1 MTGFIYFKDLNLSE
15 ALLKSVEQKGYEK
28 PTPIQSETIPL
39 LLAGSDLIGQ
49 AQTGTGKTAAFAL
62 PLLEKINEDKGQL
75 PQILVMAPTRELAI
89 QVADSFK
96 DYGKYLKGFNV
107 ATIYGGQ
114 HYDIQFKQLKKCPQV
129 VVGTPGRMLDHINRK
144 TLNLTNIKGF
154 VLDEADEMLK
164 MGFIEDVEKVLAS
177 IHSSA
182 QIAMFSATMPPA
194 IKKIAKK
201 YLKDPVEIH
210 IAAQDKISEQIDQK
224 YLPLKSNQKNSA
236 LIRILECED
245 LTGALIF
252 VKTKATTVSLA
263 ETLEGKGF
271 SVSPLN
277 GDMTQSHREETLR
290 RLKNKKLDVIVAT
303 DVAARGIDV
312 EHLSLVVNYDIPFEA
327 ESYVHRIGRT
337 GRAGK
342 SGKAI
347 SFVTKRDIG
356 LLRAIEKTIKKKI
369 EIMSLPTADDIVELR
384 RNRYKEKVYS
394 QMKGLDLDFFKSLF
408 EEMIEEG
415 DKDPLDLSAVLCYMS
430 QSDNPLQLNQKF
442 EDIKI
447 NPFDDNSSRGSKRGR
462 SDSRRKGKGQKKA
475 FQKIKLNT
483 YRVDLG
489 NDDGVRKRELVKEI
503 IKASGLDG
511 DFIGRVVLKDK
522 YSTVELPADMSKK
535 NMNDLKKA
543 KVKDKKLNIKAFKSS
558 PKKPKKDS

>member
-1 MTGFIYFKDLNLSE
+1 MTGFQFFKDLNLSDS
-15 ALLKSVEQKGYEK
+15 LLKSINEKGYEK
-28 PTPIQSETIPL
+28 PTQIQSETIPL

-62 PLLEKINEDKGQL
+62 PLLEKIEEGASKL

-89 QVADSFK
+89 QVAESFRV
-96 DYGKYLKGFNV
+96 YGKYLTKFNV

-114 HYDIQFKQLKKCPQV
+114 HYDIQFKQLKKNPQV

-144 TLNLTNIKGF
+144 TLNLNNVKGF

-164 MGFIEDVEKVLAS
+164 MGFIEDVEKVLGC
-177 IHSSA
+177 IHQSA

-201 YLKDPVEIH
+201 YLKDPEEVH
-210 IAAQDKISEQIDQK
+210 IASTEKISEQIDQK

-236 LIRILECED
+236 LIRILESEEIS
-245 LTGALIF
+245 GALIF
-252 VKTKATTVSLA
+252 VKTKATTVSLSDVL
-263 ETLEGKGF
+263 ETKGF

-290 RLKNKKLDVIVAT
+290 RLKNSKLDVIVAT
-303 DVAARGIDV
+303 DVAARGLDV
-312 EHLSLVVNYDIPFEA
+312 EHLNLVVNYDIPFEA

-337 GRAGK
+337 GRAGRE
-342 SGKAI
+342 GKAI

-356 LLRAIEKTIKKKI
+356 LLRAIERTVKKKI
-369 EIMSLPTADDIVELR
+369 GLMKLPTVDDIIELR
-384 RNRYKEKVYS
+384 RGRFKQKIYD
-394 QMKGLDLDFFKSLF
+394 QMKDVDLDFYKAIF

-415 DKDPLDLSAVLCYMS
+415 DKDPLDLSATLCSMA
-430 QSDNPLQLNQKF
+430 QGGNALQLSQKMD
-442 EDIKI
+442 DIKI
-447 NPFDDNSSRGSKRGR
+447 LDPFEDSKSKR
-462 SDSRRKGKGQKKA
+462 SKPDSRRKGKGSKKA

-489 NDDGVRKRELVKEI
+489 NDDGIRKRELVKAI
-503 IKASGLDG
+503 INATGIDG

-522 YSTVELPADMSKK
+522 YSTVDLPADLPKK
-535 NMNDLKKA
+535 NLNDLKNASYKS
-543 KVKDKKLNIKAFKSS
+543 KKLNIKKFNST
-558 PKKPKKDS
+558 PRKDK